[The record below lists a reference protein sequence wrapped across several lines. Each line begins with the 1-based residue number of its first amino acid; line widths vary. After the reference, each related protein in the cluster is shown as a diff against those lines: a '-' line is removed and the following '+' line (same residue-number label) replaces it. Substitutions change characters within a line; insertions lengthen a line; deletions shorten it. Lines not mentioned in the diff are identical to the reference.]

1 MRTALASLAFLATAI
16 PSPAQ
21 PQDWS
26 ETARTDLAA
35 LHELIQANHP
45 GPANSLDPEFSA
57 RSDAAL
63 KLALGRA
70 DAALDYPGYLAALNG
85 YIASF
90 DDGHVAIQWLKPIP
104 VEVRWPG
111 FLTAYDSQG
120 RQVVRTRLSDAP
132 LPLGATL
139 IECDGRS
146 ADELGREIV
155 GDFRGRWMLAS
166 QRASEGFRIFINNGN
181 PFVRHPERCTFDV
194 EGKTQVV
201 SISWTPMSDEDWDSH
216 AVPLAAPARPLIEA
230 RTLED
235 GTRWYAMSS
244 FNGSPEGETAKALV
258 PLIADMKRDRQA
270 VVTAPRIVL
279 DLRGNGG
286 GSSDWSRQIAA
297 ILWGEAAIEQLDIGS
312 DAVEWRASAA
322 NAAMLAKY
330 RDEFGS
336 AADVAPAVK
345 RYFELAASGIAAAH
359 AAGEPLWREPDG
371 LYQDPAPSSDGETV
385 ESPQAPV
392 FVLTD
397 WTCASACLDAVD
409 LWRALGAIQIGRE
422 TSADTLYM
430 DIRRETLPSGLSRA
444 AIPMKVYRGRAR
456 GANVPWEP
464 VHRFEGDMADQA
476 ALEAWIAGLP
486 SQEITPR

>member
-16 PSPAQ
+16 PSQA
-21 PQDWS
+21 QDWP
-26 ETARTDLAA
+26 ERTRADVEA

-45 GPANSLDPEFSA
+45 GPVNSLDPGFSA
-57 RSDAAL
+57 RNEAAL
-63 KLALGRA
+63 KLALSRA
-70 DAALDYPGYLAALNG
+70 DAALDYPGYLATLNG

-90 DDGHVAIQWLKPIP
+90 DDGHVAVQWLKPIP

-120 RQVVRTRLSDAP
+120 RQVVRARLADAP

-166 QRASEGFRIFINNGN
+166 TRASEGFRIFINNGN

-194 EGKTQVV
+194 GGKTQVV
-201 SISWTPMSDEDWDSH
+201 SISWTPMSDEDWNRH
-216 AVPLAAPARPLIEA
+216 AAPLAFPARSPIEA

-235 GTRWYAMSS
+235 GTRWYSISS

-258 PLIADMKRDRQA
+258 PLIAEMKRDRQA
-270 VVTAPRIVL
+270 VVTAPRVVL

-297 ILWGEAAIEQLDIGS
+297 VLWGEAAIERLDIDA
-312 DAVEWRASAA
+312 DAVDWRASAA
-322 NAAMLAKY
+322 NAATLAKY
-330 RDEFGS
+330 RDEYGS
-336 AADVAPAVK
+336 AADVSPALK
-345 RYFELAASGIAAAH
+345 RFLEDAASGIAAAH
-359 AAGEPLWREPDG
+359 AVGEPLWRQPDDPG
-371 LYQDPAPSSDGETV
+371 QDNGPARDAETV
-385 ESPQAPV
+385 EPPKAPV

-397 WTCASACLDAVD
+397 WSCASACLDAVD
-409 LWRALGAIQIGRE
+409 LWRALGAIQVGRE

-430 DIRRETLPSGLSRA
+430 DIRRDALPSGLSRA
-444 AIPMKVYRGRAR
+444 AVPMKVYRGRAR

-464 VHRFEGDMADQA
+464 VHRFDGDMADRA
-476 ALEAWIAGLP
+476 ALETWIAGLP
-486 SQEITPR
+486 VPEATPR